1 MMVDNN
7 YDVVINTTI
16 INLDTDPFSIYS
28 IIKTCISFDLNPI
41 IVFTSSG
48 RQCEKLAMNLNH
60 VNFNNGK

>member
-1 MMVDNN
+1 MVDNN
-7 YDVVINTTI
+7 DDVIINTTI
-16 INLDTDPFSIYS
+16 INLGTDQFSIYS
-28 IIKTCISFDLNPI
+28 IIITCISFDLNPI

>member
-1 MMVDNN
+1 MVDNN
-7 YDVVINTTI
+7 DDMIINTTI
-16 INLDTDPFSIYS
+16 INLDIDQFSIYS
-28 IIKTCISFDLNPI
+28 IIKTCLSSDLNPI